1 MSSNI
6 DRYLA
11 IWQAA
16 HPDGWRDPKTKKLK
30 EDLKCLEHE
39 LRPFY
44 KQDKTFWT
52 SLDAEDT
59 ETLGYTYP
67 DVQTTSEETKELFR
81 HRHAWSIRPQQ
92 DSEDWR
98 PIAPTEME
106 PIDLSSAQVYVNH
119 PEYLRPSPPPEVK
132 PTNEANPKPKRSD
145 ATKTTGNSQPEVL
158 RSNPNHQASSLK
170 TTKPKRREWF
180 VDDVV
185 ERFVPAYVGC
195 YAGKRC

>member
-16 HPDGWRDPKTKKLK
+16 HRDGWRDPKTNNLK
-30 EDLKCLEHE
+30 EDLKCLKDG

-59 ETLGYTYP
+59 KALGYTYA
-67 DVQTTSEETKELFR
+67 DVRKTSEETKKLFR
-81 HRHAWSIRPQQ
+81 HRHDWSIRPHIASQ
-92 DSEDWR
+92 DWK
-98 PIAPTEME
+98 PAAPTEME
-106 PIDLSSAQVYVNH
+106 PLDLSSAQVYVNH
-119 PEYLRPSPPPEVK
+119 PEYLRPIPPPETQEPRK
-132 PTNEANPKPKRSD
+132 ADPTPKKSVTTKNTMGSPPEAPRSKND
-145 ATKTTGNSQPEVL
+145 
-158 RSNPNHQASSLK
+158 HQAPSFK
-170 TTKPKRREWF
+170 TTKPKRRDWF

-185 ERFVPAYVGC
+185 ERFVPAYAERN
-195 YAGKRC
+195 AGKQS